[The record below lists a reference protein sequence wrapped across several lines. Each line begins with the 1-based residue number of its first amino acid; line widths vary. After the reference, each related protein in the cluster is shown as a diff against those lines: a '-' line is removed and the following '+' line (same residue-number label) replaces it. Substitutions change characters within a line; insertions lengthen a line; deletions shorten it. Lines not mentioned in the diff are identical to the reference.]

1 MAIRMPE
8 ADGDPML
15 PRPRRLRS
23 IRPETGD
30 VATLELEPAPED
42 PAHRPGQFNMLYAF
56 GVGEVPI
63 SIATGGTR
71 GRGLVH
77 TIRTVG
83 KVTRALNALEP
94 GMRLGLRGPFGSAWP
109 LDACAGRDVLVVA
122 GGIGLAPLYGA
133 IEAVL
138 AEPGRFGRLALLV
151 GGRSPDMLIYT
162 DKLDEWLA
170 SDALQLELTVDHA
183 GPDWPHD
190 VGVVTELLPRA
201 RIDPANT
208 VALLCGPEVMMR
220 FAAVGIRDLGV
231 PEGHIH
237 VTMERNMKCAIG
249 HCGHCQLGPK
259 YVCKDGPV
267 FPWPAVRDLVLE
279 GEV

>member
-1 MAIRMPE
+1 MATRMPE

-15 PRPRRLRS
+15 PRLRRLRS
-23 IRPETGD
+23 VRAETAD
-30 VATLELEPAPED
+30 VATLELEPDPDA

-63 SIATGGTR
+63 SIATGGTKD
-71 GRGLVH
+71 RGLVH
-77 TIRTVG
+77 TVRTVG

-94 GMRLGLRGPFGSAWP
+94 GMQLGLRGPFGSAWP
-109 LDACAGRDVLVVA
+109 LETCAGRDVLVVA

-138 AEPGRFGRLALLV
+138 AEPARFGRLALLV
-151 GGRSPDMLIYT
+151 GGRSPEMLIYT
-162 DKLDEWLA
+162 DKLDEWMA
-170 SDALQLELTVDHA
+170 SEALQLELTVDHA

-190 VGVVTELLPRA
+190 VGVVTDPLPRA
-201 RIDPANT
+201 RVDPANT

-220 FAAVGIRDLGV
+220 FAAAGIRDLGV
-231 PEGHIH
+231 PDGNVY
-237 VTMERNMKCAIG
+237 VTMERNMKCAVG

-267 FPWPAVRDLVLE
+267 FPWPEVRDLVLE

>member
-15 PRPRRLRS
+15 PRLRRLRS
-23 IRPETGD
+23 VRAETAD
-30 VATLELEPAPED
+30 VATLELEPDPDA

-63 SIATGGTR
+63 SIATGGTKD
-71 GRGLVH
+71 RGLVH
-77 TIRTVG
+77 TVRTVG
-83 KVTRALNALEP
+83 KVTRALNTLEP
-94 GMRLGLRGPFGSAWP
+94 GMQLGVRGPFGSAWP
-109 LDACAGRDVLVVA
+109 LEACAGRDVLVVA

-138 AEPGRFGRLALLV
+138 AEPGRYGRLALLV
-151 GGRSPDMLIYT
+151 GGRSPDMLIYA
-162 DKLDEWLA
+162 DKLDEWMA
-170 SDALQLELTVDHA
+170 SEALQLELTVDHA

-190 VGVVTELLPRA
+190 VGVVTDLLPRA

-220 FAAVGIRDLGV
+220 FAAAGIRDFGV
-231 PEGHIH
+231 PEGNVY
-237 VTMERNMKCAIG
+237 VTMERNMKCAVG

-259 YVCKDGPV
+259 YICKDGPV
-267 FPWPAVRDLVLE
+267 FPWPEVQELVLV